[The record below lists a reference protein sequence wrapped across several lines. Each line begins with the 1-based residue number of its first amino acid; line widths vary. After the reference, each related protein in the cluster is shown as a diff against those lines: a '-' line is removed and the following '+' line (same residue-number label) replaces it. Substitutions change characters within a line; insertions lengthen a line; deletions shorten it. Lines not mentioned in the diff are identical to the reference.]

1 MTVVKSARGS
11 KKMCSMLIGSILTEN
26 RDPAFFFMVVWAL
39 WNRRNNLR
47 LGKTCGTLGQLL
59 SQAKDKLRE
68 FSLHNTVTTSA
79 MRRILARWTPPD
91 DEYYKINFDG
101 ALFQADNCAGIG
113 VVIRNGDG
121 QVMASLSQQ
130 IPLPSTVIEVEAL
143 AACRALILEQEIGF
157 TRVVLEGDSQTLIT
171 ALKTDSHTLAH
182 FGHIVQDIQYLAS
195 SLSDVSYSHVR
206 NQCNTVAHSLAR

>member
-1 MTVVKSARGS
+1 
-11 KKMCSMLIGSILTEN
+11 
-26 RDPAFFFMVVWAL
+26 
-39 WNRRNNLR
+39 
-47 LGKTCGTLGQLL
+47 
-59 SQAKDKLRE
+59 
-68 FSLHNTVTTSA
+68 

-113 VVIRNGDG
+113 VVIGNGDG

-171 ALKTDSHTLAH
+171 ALKTSSHTLAH
-182 FGHIVQDIQYLAS
+182 FGHIV
-195 SLSDVSYSHVR
+195 
-206 NQCNTVAHSLAR
+206 

>member
-1 MTVVKSARGS
+1 
-11 KKMCSMLIGSILTEN
+11 
-26 RDPAFFFMVVWAL
+26 
-39 WNRRNNLR
+39 
-47 LGKTCGTLGQLL
+47 
-59 SQAKDKLRE
+59 
-68 FSLHNTVTTSA
+68 

-182 FGHIVQDIQYLAS
+182 FGHIF
-195 SLSDVSYSHVR
+195 
-206 NQCNTVAHSLAR
+206 